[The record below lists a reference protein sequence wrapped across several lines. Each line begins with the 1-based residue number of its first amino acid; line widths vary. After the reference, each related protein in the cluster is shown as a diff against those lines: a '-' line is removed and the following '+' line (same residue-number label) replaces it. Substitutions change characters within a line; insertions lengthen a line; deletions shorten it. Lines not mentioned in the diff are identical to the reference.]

1 MSAQEPTQIRP
12 EDNTWGET
20 RWEQPSFGTAPNQ
33 PPAVQGQ
40 LVGIRPFQV
49 APPSEAE
56 RVLALIRAWIWPVF
70 LVAALITGAWGSMFI
85 TTLVVAIVTG
95 AALKQMR
102 RTRHSTYIH

>member
-20 RWEQPSFGTAPNQ
+20 RWEQPDFSSAPSQ
-33 PPAVQGQ
+33 PPYVQGR

-56 RVLALIRAWIWPVF
+56 RVVALIRTWVWPVF
-70 LVAALITGAWGSMFI
+70 LVAALITGNWASMFV
-85 TTLVVAIVTG
+85 TTLVVAIISGHV
-95 AALKQMR
+95 LKRMR
-102 RTRHSTYIH
+102 RERLSTHVQ

>member
-12 EDNTWGET
+12 ENNSWGET
-20 RWEQPSFGTAPNQ
+20 RWEQPSFNSAPNQ
-33 PPAVQGQ
+33 PPVVQGD

-56 RVLALIRAWIWPVF
+56 RVIAMIRTWVWPVF
-70 LVAALITGAWGSMFI
+70 FVAALITGNWGSMFI

-95 AALKQMR
+95 AALKRMR
-102 RTRHSTYIH
+102 QARRSAYIQ